1 LSADRNARVL
11 IVDDEVEMAT
21 AIADH
26 LSYAGW
32 HTQVVESGREALL
45 QARATMPDV
54 VITDLRMAEVDGLDV
69 LDGVRELDPTIPVI
83 VMTAFGAIESAIT
96 AIKRGAWHYLTKPL
110 VLAEL
115 SVYVER
121 AVAERRL
128 RDEHRALKRI
138 AQDRSAFAQMVGR
151 SQAMRQLY
159 TLIEQ
164 VATASA
170 PVMIR
175 GESGTGK
182 ELVARALHFSGGRR
196 DRPFVAVNCTAL
208 PEHLLESEL
217 FGHVRGA
224 FTGAANARRG
234 LFVEADG
241 GTLFLDEIGD
251 MAPALQAKLLRA
263 LEDGEV
269 RAVGADVARRVDVRV
284 IAATHQDLE
293 EQVQSGRFRA
303 DLFYRLDVVALRLPP
318 LRERPED
325 VPLLLEH
332 FLDQALRR
340 NPASVARRFAPDAIA
355 ALSAAPWYGNVRELE
370 NVVERLVI
378 VARHEELQLADV
390 HEFAPLV
397 LARSPSSSVASAFD
411 RLLPMRELEDEYIAW
426 VLKRCDGSKPRA
438 AEILGLD
445 VTTLYRRGR
454 QKR

>member
-1 LSADRNARVL
+1 LTADRHGRVL
-11 IVDDEVEMAT
+11 IVDDEIEMAM

-32 HTQVVESGREALL
+32 QTEVVDGGQNALA
-45 QARATMPDV
+45 QARSTMPDV
-54 VITDLRMAEVDGLDV
+54 VITDLRMSGVDGLDV
-69 LDGVRELDPTIPVI
+69 LDGMRALDPTIPVI
-83 VMTAFGAIESAIT
+83 VMTAFGAIDSAIT

-115 SVYVER
+115 SVYVDR

-128 RDEHRALKRI
+128 RDEHRALQRI
-138 AQDRSAFAQMVGR
+138 AQERSGFARMVGR
-151 SQAMRQLY
+151 SASMRQLY

-164 VATASA
+164 VATAAA

-182 ELVARALHFSGGRR
+182 ELVARALHFAGARR
-196 DRPFVAVNCTAL
+196 DHPFVAVNCTAL
-208 PEHLLESEL
+208 PEQLLESEL

-224 FTGAANARRG
+224 FTGAASARRG

-269 RAVGADVARRVDVRV
+269 RAVGADVPRRVDVRV
-284 IAATHQDLE
+284 VAATHQDLE
-293 EQVQSGRFRA
+293 EQVQAGRFRA
-303 DLFYRLDVVALRLPP
+303 DLFYRLDVVALRIPP
-318 LRERPED
+318 LRDRPED

-332 FLDQALRR
+332 FLAQALQR

-378 VARHEELQLADV
+378 VARNEELRLADV
-390 HEFAPLV
+390 QEFAPLV
-397 LARSPSSSVASAFD
+397 LAKAPTASTPSAFD
-411 RLLPMRELEDEYIAW
+411 RMPPLRELEDEYIAW

-454 QKR
+454 QRR